1 LADRVVVTQVHNTVA
16 LEPGETVR
24 VEFSV
29 SYQDS
34 NGATY
39 AWGLQSA
46 VLELKSGPVFKT
58 HQQLNNEIA
67 LLGRAE
73 AEARVEPA
81 GVLAGEFLIG
91 GFVVTTV

>member
-1 LADRVVVTQVHNTVA
+1 MADKVIVTQVHNTVF
-16 LEPGETVR
+16 LQPGETVQI
-24 VEFSV
+24 EFSV

-34 NGATY
+34 NGAVY
-39 AWGLQSA
+39 AWEMQTATLA
-46 VLELKSGPVFKT
+46 LKSGPVFKT
-58 HQQLNNEIA
+58 HQQLNNDIA

-73 AEARVEPA
+73 AEARVEPV